1 MVEDLQYSSVRILSK
16 IPRFSDQ
23 NLQNQRYLWIS
34 FSAFHSSI
42 IKSKEFIK
50 EENQWRRY

>member
-16 IPRFSDQ
+16 ILPFSDQ
-23 NLQNQRYLWIS
+23 NLRNQRYLRIS

-42 IKSKEFIK
+42 KKSKEFIK
-50 EENQWRRY
+50 EENQWRKY